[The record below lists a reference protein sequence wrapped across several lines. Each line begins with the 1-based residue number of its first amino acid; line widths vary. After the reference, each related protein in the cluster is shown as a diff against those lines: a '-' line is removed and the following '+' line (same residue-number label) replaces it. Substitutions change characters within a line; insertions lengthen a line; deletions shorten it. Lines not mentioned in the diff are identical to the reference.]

1 MSSMSDEIVF
11 LPVDTCNHY
20 VNRIHEISDEVTS
33 IRNTLA
39 VARQIAEENWSGESG
54 QASLDVINKFNDKFR
69 EIDNSLS
76 EAMILI
82 TGMSLAEE

>member
-1 MSSMSDEIVF
+1 
-11 LPVDTCNHY
+11 
-20 VNRIHEISDEVTS
+20 
-33 IRNTLA
+33 
-39 VARQIAEENWSGESG
+39 VARQIAEDNWSGESG

>member
-1 MSSMSDEIVF
+1 MSDEIVF

-39 VARQIAEENWSGESG
+39 VASQIAEDNWSGESG